1 MTMQQRLREE
11 TERERTPWELANEP
25 YGTTM
30 AWDYNYGDSYKFKRE
45 QDYSDMVET
54 LS

>member
-45 QDYSDMVET
+45 QDYSDMVEI

>member
-1 MTMQQRLREE
+1 MNTMQRLREE
-11 TERERTPWELANEP
+11 TERTYTPWEVANEP

-30 AWDYNYGDSYKFKRE
+30 AWDYNYGASYKFKRE
-45 QDYSDMVET
+45 QDHSDMVEI